1 MTYNYSFSGTDV
13 KAYASDI
20 EGENFHQ
27 LKALSTI
34 SIQVN
39 EQKSPVRRLGRQHA
53 TGFTRSIKTVA
64 GTMVFVILNDHPL
77 KGLIANGNLYLNS
90 RHVLNDINQKYQS
103 TNILPFNLKLIYQT
117 EHSTNNTA
125 EINVYGIEIISQSIV
140 TSSNDMVT
148 EMVIQF
154 LAKDYKEFYHSGI
167 ANQRLAEG
175 RMNAEKEIVR
185 QEDILNQM
193 NLENNLK
200 IEEQIQ
206 YDINNQENQLREFYF
221 QEGQRAEEQYDE
233 NAAYSDYISKE
244 NAYKEAELTQQG
256 YQNEL
261 DAYSKE
267 KELEIEIEKNS
278 ALGQKIL
285 DNYWGN
291 KANSNNVTK
300 SQRIQAEDIFKLQEN
315 AAGKLVQENA
325 QAQARIKQERIK
337 ELENKKLSLLSLLFI
352 LKMNPN
358 AKPEILQG
366 YENII
371 NSINR
376 ELQKLRAI

>member
-13 KAYASDI
+13 KAYALDI

-39 EQKSPVRRLGRQHA
+39 EQKSPVRRLGRQHV

-77 KGLIANGNLYLNS
+77 KGLIANGNIFLSS
-90 RHVLNDINQKYQS
+90 RHVLDDTNKKYQS

-117 EHSTNNTA
+117 EHATNNTA
-125 EINVYGIEIISQSIV
+125 EINVYGIEVISQSIV

-167 ANQRLAEG
+167 ANQRLAEDT
-175 RMNAEKEIVR
+175 MNAENEYVR

-193 NLENNLK
+193 NLENIYN
-200 IEEQIQ
+200 EEQIQ
-206 YDINNQENQLREFYF
+206 YDIAEQENQLYQYQ
-221 QEGQRAEEQYDE
+221 QEQNAIDQYDE

-244 NAYKEAELTQQG
+244 NAYKQAELIEQG
-256 YQNEL
+256 YQDEL
-261 DAYSKE
+261 DAYAKE
-267 KELEIEIEKNS
+267 KELENNI

-285 DNYWGN
+285 DDYLGN
-291 KANSNNVTK
+291 KTNSNNVTK

-337 ELENKKLSLLSLLFI
+337 ELENKKLNLLINYYISKI
-352 LKMNPN
+352 NPN
-358 AKPEILQG
+358 AKPEVLQG
-366 YENII
+366 YQ
-371 NSINR
+371 NSINFINNQ
-376 ELQKLRAI
+376 LQKLKAI

>member
-39 EQKSPVRRLGRQHA
+39 EQKSPIRRLGRQHV

-77 KGLIANGNLYLNS
+77 KELIANGNLYLNS

-117 EHSTNNTA
+117 EHATNNTA
-125 EINVYGIEIISQSIV
+125 EINVYGIEVISQSIV

-167 ANQRLAEG
+167 ANQRLAEDT
-175 RMNAEKEIVR
+175 MNAENEYVR

-193 NLENNLK
+193 NLENIYN
-200 IEEQIQ
+200 EEQIQ
-206 YDINNQENQLREFYF
+206 YDIAEQENQLYQYQ
-221 QEGQRAEEQYDE
+221 QEQNAIDQYDE

-244 NAYKEAELTQQG
+244 NAYKQAELIEQG
-256 YQNEL
+256 YQDEL
-261 DAYSKE
+261 DAYAKE
-267 KELEIEIEKNS
+267 KELELKEEIKNGI
-278 ALGQKIL
+278 ALIQKVL
-285 DNYWGN
+285 NDYWGN
-291 KANSNNVTK
+291 KDNSNNIIK
-300 SQRIQAEDIFKLQEN
+300 SQRIQSEDIFELLEN
-315 AAGKLVQENA
+315 LTGKSTQDN
-325 QAQARIKQERIK
+325 AQARIKQERIK
-337 ELENKKLSLLSLLFI
+337 ELENKKLSLLMTYYA

-358 AKPEILQG
+358 TKPEVLQG
-366 YENII
+366 YEN
-371 NSINR
+371 SINFIKNQ
-376 ELQKLRAI
+376 LQKLKAI

>member
-39 EQKSPVRRLGRQHA
+39 EQKSPVRRLGRQHV

-117 EHSTNNTA
+117 EHATNNTA

-167 ANQRLAEG
+167 ANQRLAEDT
-175 RMNAEKEIVR
+175 MNAENEYVR

-193 NLENNLK
+193 NLENIYN
-200 IEEQIQ
+200 EEQIQ
-206 YDINNQENQLREFYF
+206 YDIAEQENQLYQYQ
-221 QEGQRAEEQYDE
+221 QEQNAIDQYDE

-244 NAYKEAELTQQG
+244 NAYKQAELTEQG
-256 YQNEL
+256 YQDEL
-261 DAYSKE
+261 NAYAKE
-267 KELEIEIEKNS
+267 KELENDI

-285 DNYWGN
+285 DDYLGN
-291 KANSNNVTK
+291 KTNSNNVTK

-337 ELENKKLSLLSLLFI
+337 ELENKKLNLLMTYYT

-358 AKPEILQG
+358 AKPEVLQG
-366 YENII
+366 YEN
-371 NSINR
+371 SINFIKNQ
-376 ELQKLRAI
+376 LQKLRAI

>member
-13 KAYASDI
+13 KAYASNI

-39 EQKSPVRRLGRQHA
+39 EQKSPVRRLGRQHV

-117 EHSTNNTA
+117 EHATNNTA

-167 ANQRLAEG
+167 ANQRLAEDT
-175 RMNAEKEIVR
+175 MNAENEYVR

-193 NLENNLK
+193 NLENIYN
-200 IEEQIQ
+200 EEQIQ
-206 YDINNQENQLREFYF
+206 YDIAEQENQLYQYQ
-221 QEGQRAEEQYDE
+221 QEQNAIDQYDE

-244 NAYKEAELTQQG
+244 NAYKQAELTEQG
-256 YQNEL
+256 YQDEL
-261 DAYSKE
+261 NAYAKE
-267 KELEIEIEKNS
+267 KELENDI

-285 DNYWGN
+285 DDYLGN
-291 KANSNNVTK
+291 KTNSNNVTK

-337 ELENKKLSLLSLLFI
+337 ELENKKLNLLMTYYT

-358 AKPEILQG
+358 AKPEVLQG
-366 YENII
+366 YEN
-371 NSINR
+371 SINFIKNQ
-376 ELQKLRAI
+376 LQKLRAI

>member
-13 KAYASDI
+13 KAYASNI

-39 EQKSPVRRLGRQHA
+39 EQKSPVRRLGRQHV
-53 TGFTRSIKTVA
+53 TSFTRSIKTVA

-117 EHSTNNTA
+117 EHATNNTA
-125 EINVYGIEIISQSIV
+125 EINVYGIEVISQSIV

-167 ANQRLAEG
+167 ANQRLAEDT
-175 RMNAEKEIVR
+175 MNAENEYVR

-193 NLENNLK
+193 NLENIYN
-200 IEEQIQ
+200 EEQIQ
-206 YDINNQENQLREFYF
+206 YDIAEQENQLYQYQ
-221 QEGQRAEEQYDE
+221 QEQNAIDQYDE

-244 NAYKEAELTQQG
+244 NAYKQAELTEQG
-256 YQNEL
+256 YQDEL
-261 DAYSKE
+261 NAYAKE
-267 KELEIEIEKNS
+267 KELENDI

-285 DNYWGN
+285 DDYLGN
-291 KANSNNVTK
+291 KTNSNNVTK

-337 ELENKKLSLLSLLFI
+337 ELENKKLNLLMTYYT

-358 AKPEILQG
+358 AKPEVLQG
-366 YENII
+366 YEN
-371 NSINR
+371 SINFIKNQ
-376 ELQKLRAI
+376 LQKLRAI

>member
-1 MTYNYSFSGTDV
+1 MNYNYSFSGTDV
-13 KAYASDI
+13 KAYASNV
-20 EGENFHQ
+20 EGGNFHQ
-27 LKALSTI
+27 LEALSTI

-39 EQKSPVRRLGRQHA
+39 EQKSPVRRLGRQHV

-77 KGLIANGNLYLNS
+77 KELIADGNLYLNS
-90 RHVLNDINQKYQS
+90 RHVIDNINKKYQA
-103 TNILPFNLKLIYQT
+103 TNILPFNIKLIYQT
-117 EHSTNNTA
+117 EHSTYNTA

-154 LAKDYKEFYHSGI
+154 LAKDYKEFYHRGKE
-167 ANQRLAEG
+167 RLAEDTI
-175 RMNAEKEIVR
+175 NAEKEIVR

-193 NLENNLK
+193 NLENIYNK
-200 IEEQIQ
+200 EQ
-206 YDINNQENQLREFYF
+206 L
-221 QEGQRAEEQYDE
+221 
-233 NAAYSDYISKE
+233 
-244 NAYKEAELTQQG
+244 EAEAQREHQG
-256 YQNEL
+256 LL
-261 DAYSKE
+261 DAYAKE
-267 KELEIEIEKNS
+267 KELENNI

-285 DNYWGN
+285 NDYWGN

-300 SQRIQAEDIFKLQEN
+300 AKRIQPENIFKLQEN
-315 AAGKLVQENA
+315 AQT
-325 QAQARIKQERIK
+325 QARTKQEYIK
-337 ELENKKLSLLSLLFI
+337 ELENKKLNLLMTYDT

-371 NSINR
+371 NSINN